1 MANVLSFSPT
11 QFDRSMDNMHGFQ
24 FRHDGKWYGLYVLF
38 ATYRIA
44 DVYTESV
51 RTKDTVSFFPRL
63 YESTLALALVFMC
76 FVEC

>member
-1 MANVLSFSPT
+1 MVNVLSFLPT

-44 DVYTESV
+44 DVY
-51 RTKDTVSFFPRL
+51 
-63 YESTLALALVFMC
+63 
-76 FVEC
+76 